1 MDWNSWIG
9 KKVKLVL
16 KDGYTK
22 YGTLV
27 SAETPFIEIEFRD
40 GKRELLNM
48 ADITA
53 IKEGV

>member
-1 MDWNSWIG
+1 M
-9 KKVKLVL
+9 KLVL